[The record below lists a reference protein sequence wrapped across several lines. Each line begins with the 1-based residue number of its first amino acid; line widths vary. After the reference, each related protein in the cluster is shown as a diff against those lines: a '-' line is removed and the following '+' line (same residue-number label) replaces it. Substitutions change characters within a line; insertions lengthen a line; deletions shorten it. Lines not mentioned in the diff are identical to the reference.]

1 MNFQNTTQLSY
12 IRPVT
17 NIGVHQHLQP
27 RDVLDLPG
35 GLMLWRAVGKVLLL
49 LLPLVVTVNL
59 FLTSAIND
67 AGGDLTAIDNK
78 HHELMDKNIGLLAQK
93 AQLYAP
99 ERVGQLA
106 AQKLSLYAAS
116 PGQIESLN

>member
-17 NIGVHQHLQP
+17 NIGVRQHLQP

-35 GLMLWRAVGKVLLL
+35 GLVLWKAVGKVLLL
-49 LLPLVVTVNL
+49 LLPLMVTFNL
-59 FLTSAIND
+59 FLASAIND
-67 AGGDLTAIDNK
+67 AGNELTVIDNQR
-78 HHELMDKNIGLLAQK
+78 HQLMDKNIGLLAQK

-99 ERVGQLA
+99 DRVGQLA
-106 AQKLSLYAAS
+106 EQKLSLYSAA
-116 PGQIESLN
+116 PGQIEFLN

>member
-17 NIGVHQHLQP
+17 NIGVRQHLQP

-35 GLMLWRAVGKVLLL
+35 GLVLWKTVGRVLLL

-59 FLTSAIND
+59 FLASTIHDVGSEI
-67 AGGDLTAIDNK
+67 TAIDNQR
-78 HHELMDKNIGLLAQK
+78 HELMDRNIGLLVQK
-93 AQLYAP
+93 AQLYSP

-106 AQKLSLYAAS
+106 AQKLSLYSAA
-116 PGQIESLN
+116 PDQIEFLN

>member
-1 MNFQNTTQLSY
+1 MNFQNTTQLSF

-17 NIGVHQHLQP
+17 NIGVRQHLQA

-35 GLMLWRAVGKVLLL
+35 GLVLWKAVGKVLLL
-49 LLPLVVTVNL
+49 LLPLVATVNL
-59 FLTSAIND
+59 FLASAIND
-67 AGGDLTAIDNK
+67 AGNDLAAIDNQR
-78 HHELMDKNIGLLAQK
+78 HELMDKNIGLLAQK

-106 AQKLSLYAAS
+106 AQKLSLYSAA
-116 PGQIESLN
+116 PGQIELLN